1 MSKSKKQKSLRKQ
14 KGSATKSV
22 AKKNKTVLPDFLT
35 NDTFFLI
42 AAIVLAFLYFGYSF
56 FSDGFY
62 QQDGPNHY
70 VSMRNFW
77 QDPNSILSSWS
88 KTGFKVLYAI
98 PALFGLNVVKFMTAL
113 FSAFSAYF
121 AYRVTK
127 TYNKNVAF
135 IAFVLMATQHMWVNF
150 SFRFYAET
158 CSAFVLLLGVF
169 FHREE
174 KWIPAAL
181 AFSYIGFIR
190 QEAYLIGGLYFLYLL
205 WDKKYIPAL
214 ATSVFPL
221 TFNIWGF
228 ALHGDPLYL
237 INSVIGTAEGYK
249 GAWDKMGFDHYY
261 KFMSEVHG
269 GVVMALV
276 VIFIGSWIL
285 SRQKNKD
292 YLIFMAPAAIYLF
305 IQSLFNMQSIIIG
318 PYTGGTVRYLLVI
331 APLLSIMAALGA
343 ANLEKLPNKYLIL
356 AFLAPF
362 FLITATYLSFEMPS
376 VTITNIKKWDS
387 TIMIA
392 LTSIV
397 ALLPTSILD
406 KSKKYYLYAALG
418 IFSMLQSVRPYKIGV
433 EDKTMQNV
441 AEWVNQNYPE
451 RTNTPFFVNH
461 PMFYYFSG
469 KSRLEFTPATNY
481 IINDEGM
488 QQAPKGSV
496 IIWESHYG
504 YRPKRANYE
513 LQYTYFTEKPQQYKL
528 VKQFTES
535 QRFAALVFE
544 KIQ

>member
-1 MSKSKKQKSLRKQ
+1 MSKTKKQKQSKP
-14 KGSATKSV
+14 
-22 AKKNKTVLPDFLT
+22 KKKLVNKKKVSTTASLPDFLT

-42 AAIVLAFLYFGYSF
+42 GALVLAVLYFSYSF

-62 QQDGPNHY
+62 QQDGPGHY
-70 VSMRNFW
+70 VDMRSFW
-77 QDPNSILSSWS
+77 HNPNGILTSWS

-98 PALFGLNVVKFMTAL
+98 PALFGLSAVKFTTAL

-121 AYRVTK
+121 AYKVTK

-135 IAFVLMATQHMWVNF
+135 LAFFLMATQHMWVNF
-150 SFRFYAET
+150 SFRSYAET
-158 CSAFVLLLGVF
+158 CSAFVLLLGVY
-169 FHREE
+169 FHRKE

-205 WDKKYIPAL
+205 WDKKYIAAL

-237 INSVIGTAEGYK
+237 INSVLGTAEGYR

-261 KFMSEVHG
+261 KFLSEVHG

-276 VIFIGSWIL
+276 IIFIGSWIL

-292 YLIFMAPAAIYLF
+292 YWIFVAPAAIYLL

-343 ANLEKLPNKYLIL
+343 ANLEKLPNKNLIL
-356 AFLAPF
+356 AFLVPF

-397 ALLPTSILD
+397 ALLPLTILD
-406 KSKKYYLYAALG
+406 QTKKYYLYAALG
-418 IFSMLQSVRPYKIGV
+418 VLSMLQTVRPYKIGV
-433 EDKTMQNV
+433 EDKTMKTV
-441 AEWVNQNYPE
+441 AEWVDQTYPE
-451 RTNTPFFVNH
+451 QNNPQFYVNH
-461 PMFYYFSG
+461 PMFYYFMG
-469 KSRLEFTPATNY
+469 KSQLEFTPKTDY
-481 IINDEGM
+481 IVNDESM

-535 QRFAALVFE
+535 QQFAALVFE